1 MDPCQKFGQ
10 KMTNFEICFDVHM
23 DTSVI
28 VNMTEDFSLKALVL
42 GAIRLS
48 ASAESQKL
56 LRL

>member
-1 MDPCQKFGQ
+1 MK
-10 KMTNFEICFDVHM
+10 NFEICFDVHM